1 MTNKNFTP
9 LEVKPKS
16 EKSEVKPY
24 KEDEF
29 EHFLELIGEPNIK
42 SWFIMA
48 KALKV
53 NPDTITSWKN
63 HPRAK
68 KAILEAIQEN
78 IKGMTE
84 AGRKDWKMYREKA
97 KMLGVDDTQN
107 IDLTSKGKKIGEIT
121 DEQLERIIKKTIKGN
136 GTTEGEGSGV

>member
-1 MTNKNFTP
+1 MTDKNYTP
-9 LEVKPKS
+9 LEVLPNS
-16 EKSEVKPY
+16 EKSEIKPY

-29 EHFLELIGEPNIK
+29 ESFLDLIGEPNIK
-42 SWFIMA
+42 NWSIMA

-53 NPDTITSWKN
+53 EPDTITKWKN

-97 KMLGVDDTQN
+97 KMLGVEDKEN
-107 IDLTSKGKKIGEIT
+107 IELSGKDGKPLQGLI
-121 DEQLERIIKKTIKGN
+121 IIKDGSS
-136 GTTEGEGSGV
+136 TE